1 MDILFRNISNNYDEV
16 KGRTASPNLQSSR
29 ISSMFSSKSLVIYYV
44 RMKNNNDLE
53 DDIDMEPINNSQLL
67 YMTPIE
73 WDNQINIVADPNS
86 NIIQQCILINH
97 FALNSTITS
106 SPPHVDENSVIN
118 IQLPYDLNRPIELDL

>member
-1 MDILFRNISNNYDEV
+1 
-16 KGRTASPNLQSSR
+16 
-29 ISSMFSSKSLVIYYV
+29 
-44 RMKNNNDLE
+44 MKNNNDLE

-86 NIIQQCILINH
+86 NTIQQCILINH